1 MSGKALDEQERMRIL
16 PALSILACAGAL
28 ALAGVPWPH
37 AAGTQAEIQAVRVQN
52 LRAELR
58 GMREELREREQRF
71 VDVHQTQEELTA
83 EYASLAKAHASLVL
97 EAAGLR
103 DRTAEFDREREGI
116 GSLLS
121 RIDELEKQLATERTA
136 IDARIEQEAHRF
148 ESSLA
153 HVRAAQED
161 FRAQA
166 AALSAPSKSTT
177 TLLSE
182 QVLGPVFQLSGGE
195 AVGSAVL
202 IERVQTETESYY
214 LALSCYHVVRDILE
228 GRDDIEKLSEASFRA
243 IFTGLDAEERAYPA
257 QMIEWDVDSDLAL
270 LRVDSLADLGPTARI
285 APLARAA
292 ELGVFREIY
301 TVGCPLGTAAQ
312 ATHGM
317 ITRET
322 WEVSGEPYWMVSSP
336 AFFGNSGGGV
346 FHAET
351 LELVGIFAKIYT
363 HGSYRPQV
371 ITHMGLAVP
380 LDRLHSWLTEVGY
393 ASLLP
398 ESVN

>member
-1 MSGKALDEQERMRIL
+1 MRIL

-28 ALAGVPWPH
+28 GLAGVPWPTSQS
-37 AAGTQAEIQAVRVQN
+37 TQSEIQSVRLQS
-52 LRAELR
+52 LRTELR
-58 GMREELREREQRF
+58 GMRDELRSRESQF
-71 VDVHQTQEELTA
+71 SEVHDVQEALTA
-83 EYASLAKAHASLVL
+83 EYASLAAAHASLVL

-103 DRTAEFDREREGI
+103 DRTASFDAERDGI
-116 GSLLS
+116 TDLLA
-121 RIDELEKQLATERTA
+121 RIDELEQALKDERSA
-136 IDARIEQEAHRF
+136 FDERLSKESRRF

-153 HVRAAQED
+153 GVRAAQED
-161 FRAQA
+161 FQAQA
-166 AALSAPSKSTT
+166 AALRAPGKTT
-177 TLLSE
+177 MAPLRE

-202 IERVQTETESYY
+202 IQRVEDGKDSHY

-228 GRDDIEKLSEASFRA
+228 GREDLEDYREASFRA
-243 IFTGLDAEERAYPA
+243 VFTGLDAEERAYPV

-270 LRVDSLADLGPTARI
+270 LRVDSLADLGPVATI
-285 APLARAA
+285 APLSRMA
-292 ELGVFREIY
+292 EIGVFREIY

-312 ATHGM
+312 ATRGM

-336 AFFGNSGGGV
+336 AYFGNSGGGV

-380 LDRLHSWLTEVGY
+380 LDRLHSWLSEVGY
-393 ASLLP
+393 ASVLP
-398 ESVN
+398 ESHD